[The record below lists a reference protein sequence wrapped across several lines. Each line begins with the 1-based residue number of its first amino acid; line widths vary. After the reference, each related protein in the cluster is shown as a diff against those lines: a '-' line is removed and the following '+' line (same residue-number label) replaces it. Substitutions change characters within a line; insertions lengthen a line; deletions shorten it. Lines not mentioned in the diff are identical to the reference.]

1 MPAMRAFPIYEFH
14 VAQAGGASVYAYLP
28 GTTTLADLYEDEALT
43 VPAANPQILESLTVG
58 DIVYGKLSQ
67 PVYTG
72 DPIEVFV
79 AGVRSGVMRPP
90 LDTLSGEDASE
101 AEVTVTDG
109 EEAHT
114 LAEHLGRVVY
124 AHNYGELTTD
134 PTTNT
139 ATINAAIGIV
149 AARGGGDVVLEPGI
163 IQFNQLTLPV
173 GVRLVGYGRG
183 VTTLQSQANGNVITL
198 AGDRSGLANLT
209 LDGINLVSG
218 SIGVYAKGRS
228 ETRLDSVDIKR
239 FETGMRFRG
248 GRRADWV
255 NLYIVNCVSGALLQ
269 GDTDPLGGADG
280 DEFRDN
286 RWLGGRVMQCTS
298 IGVDLSFENTYCWHT
313 TIEDVGFETNS
324 GIALNINGA
333 RFTSLESCWFESNTT
348 NLYVLDDTD
357 TSKSTQNTVIGLRFH
372 NGGMNGGA
380 VTLRDTLADV
390 RFDGVNIR
398 DVDFTYTV
406 PKNNVVFVNC
416 IEDANV
422 TISGIGT
429 AHTRWRQGAKAS
441 SSGITTDGTVTTA
454 WRSGDIPAGEVVFYQ
469 AVVLGN
475 QRNGTNTGEY
485 WIATSAKRPGFTLAY
500 DNQTA
505 NFTVGETLTGATSG
519 ATAIITADSDSGTTG
534 TLTIRSIV
542 GTFIDNE
549 VITDSATGSALAN
562 GSQVAAN
569 VSLLGSVTAMRAAR
583 EDVAGWDATFVANGG
598 EVEVRVTGASSTTID
613 WLVSVTAVDG

>member
-1 MPAMRAFPIYEFH
+1 MPAMRAFPLYEFH

-28 GTTTLADLYEDEALT
+28 GTTTLADLYSDEDLT
-43 VPAANPQILESLTVG
+43 VAAANPQVLESLTVD
-58 DIVYGKLSQ
+58 DIVYGKLSA
-67 PVYTG
+67 PVYVGTA
-72 DPIEVFV
+72 IEVYV

-90 LDTLSGEDASE
+90 ISSLDDEDASN
-101 AEVTVTDG
+101 ALVTAVDG
-109 EEAHT
+109 DEAHS
-114 LAEHLGRVVY
+114 LAEHLGRVIY
-124 AHNYGELTTD
+124 AHNYGKMTTD

-149 AARGGGDVVLEPGI
+149 AARGGGDVVLEPGP

-218 SIGVYAKGRS
+218 SVGVYAKGRN
-228 ETRLDSVDIKR
+228 ETRFDNIEIKR

-248 GRRADWV
+248 GRRADWA
-255 NLYIVNCVSGALLQ
+255 NLYVVNCVSGALLQ

-313 TIEDVGFETNS
+313 TIEDVGFEQNS

-357 TSKSTQNTVIGLRFH
+357 ASLSTQNTVIGLRFH
-372 NGGMNGGA
+372 GGGMKGGA
-380 VTLRDTLADV
+380 VTFRDTLADV

-406 PKNNVVFVNC
+406 PKNNVVFINC

-429 AHTRWRQGAKAS
+429 AHTRWRQGGKAS
-441 SSGITTDGTVTTA
+441 SSGITTDGTATTA
-454 WRSGDIPAGEVVFYQ
+454 WRSGDIPAGEVVFYH
-469 AVVLGN
+469 AVVIGN
-475 QRNGTNTGEY
+475 QRNGTNSGEY
-485 WIATSAKRPGFTLAY
+485 WIATSARRPGFTLAY

-505 NFTVGETLTGATSG
+505 NFTLGATLTGATSG
-519 ATAIITADSDSGTTG
+519 ATALITADSDSGGSG
-534 TLTIRSIV
+534 TLTIRAIV

-549 VITDSATGSALAN
+549 VLTDSSGGAALAN
-562 GSQVAAN
+562 GSQVASTAA
-569 VSLLGSVTAMRAAR
+569 LLGSVTAMRTAR
-583 EDVAGWDATFVANGG
+583 EDVVGWDATFAANGG
-598 EVEVRVTGASSTTID
+598 EIEVRVTGAASTTID
-613 WLVSVTAVDG
+613 WLVQVTATDG